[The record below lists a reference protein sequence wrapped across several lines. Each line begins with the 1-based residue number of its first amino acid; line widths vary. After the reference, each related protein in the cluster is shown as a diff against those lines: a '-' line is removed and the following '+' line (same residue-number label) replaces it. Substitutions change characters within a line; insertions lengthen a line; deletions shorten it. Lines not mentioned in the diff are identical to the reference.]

1 MTDRIEVKGIE
12 VLARHGV
19 LEQEKTETQLFRVDL
34 TVHLDL
40 APAGVSDDLADTVD
54 YGRLAQ
60 LAHDLV
66 TSESHQLIETVAHR
80 LAGRILEDPRVDRV
94 SVTVHK
100 PNAPIALTYGD
111 VAVTVDRT
119 R

>member
-1 MTDRIEVKGIE
+1 MTDRIELRGIE

-19 LEQEKTETQLFRVDL
+19 LEHEKTEAQLFRVDL

-40 APAGVSDDLADTVD
+40 APAGASDDLVDTVD

-60 LAHDLV
+60 VARDHV
-66 TSESHQLIETVAHR
+66 ASESHRLIETVADR
-80 LAGRILEDPRVDRV
+80 LAGKILEDPRVDRV
-94 SVTVHK
+94 VVTIHK
-100 PNAPIALTYGD
+100 PNAPIPLAFQD
-111 VAVTVDRT
+111 VAVTVDRA

>member
-1 MTDRIEVKGIE
+1 VTDRIEVTGIE

-40 APAGVSDDLADTVD
+40 APAGISDDLADTVD

-60 LAHDLV
+60 TAHDLV
-66 TSESHQLIETVAHR
+66 SSESHQLIETVAHR
-80 LAGRILEDPRVDRV
+80 VAEKVLEDPRVDRV

-100 PNAPIALTYGD
+100 PNAPIDLTYGD
-111 VAVTVDRT
+111 VAVTVDRA